1 MSFNVSASAFNPGAY
16 EFVPGQFGA
25 AAATPAPPAAANPAP
40 APAAAP
46 AKESTWEDQD
56 DDKNAA
62 KDAVSSI
69 SEKVAET
76 SLEAE
81 VDLKTDEELKA
92 ELKKMKEEGLL
103 EEEEEAEILSGAPAK
118 AAKPIAKQVDSSTLK
133 RHLNIVFIGH
143 VDAGKSTISGHIM
156 YLSGMVDER
165 TMEKYER
172 EAKAKHRESWKFAW
186 CMDTTDEERSRGKT
200 QECGR
205 GSFETE
211 AKNYTILDAP
221 GHKNFVPHMIG
232 GASQADVA
240 VLVISV
246 RKGEFEAGFDRAG
259 QTREHAV
266 LAKTAGVKML
276 IVGINKMDDPSVAL
290 EGGIWDE
297 ERYNEVKGFLE
308 PFLKQ
313 TGFNLKT
320 EVHFMPISGFTGWNL
335 KKRVDP
341 KICPWYNGPSLLE
354 FLDNLQ
360 PQQRY
365 FVLPLRFPIADKY
378 KEMGTCV
385 MGKLEAGTIKV
396 GEQLIVLPN
405 KTPVVVEN
413 IFVDHKDGQLE
424 LTEALPGDNIK
435 MKLKGVEEDSLRLGF
450 VVCRKEN
457 MCRPCKWFDATVQI
471 LDYPSIICPGYS
483 CVLHIHSAIEE
494 CTFYKLVAILDKK
507 TRTVKQKD
515 PKFCK
520 QGDSVIIRIRMHR
533 SICVERYKDFSQMG
547 RFMLR
552 DQGNT
557 IGVGIINE
565 LKFPED
571 KKKEGEGAA
580 KGDGAA

>member
-1 MSFNVSASAFNPGAY
+1 MSLNPFAGSFNPTAF
-16 EFVPGQFGA
+16 EFVPGGA
-25 AAATPAPPAAANPAP
+25 AAAPTPDTKDEPC
-40 APAAAP
+40 APAAP
-46 AKESTWEDQD
+46 EPEPTWEDQAEVKPESASVAALTKELASASLAESPSEKKD
-56 DDKNAA
+56 DDA
-62 KDAVSSI
+62 
-69 SEKVAET
+69 
-76 SLEAE
+76 
-81 VDLKTDEELKA
+81 LKA
-92 ELKKMKEEGLL
+92 ELAKMKAEGLL
-103 EEEEEAEILSGAPAK
+103 EDEEEAEILGLKAPTEVKTVKVSA
-118 AAKPIAKQVDSSTLK
+118 STTLK
-133 RHLNIVFIGH
+133 RHVNLVFIGH

-186 CMDTTDEERSRGKT
+186 CMDTTDEERAKGKT

-246 RKGEFEAGFDRAG
+246 RKGEFEAGFDRQG

-290 EGGIWDE
+290 EGGLWDE
-297 ERYNEVKGFLE
+297 ARYNEVKGFLE

-313 TGFNLKT
+313 TGFNIKT
-320 EVHFMPISGFTGWNL
+320 EVHFMPVSGFTGANL
-335 KKRVDP
+335 KHRVDL
-341 KICPWYNGPSLLE
+341 KICPWYNGPALLE

-360 PQQRY
+360 PAQR
-365 FVLPLRFPIADKY
+365 FFDLPLRFPVADKY

-385 MGKLEAGTIKV
+385 MGKLEAGTIKT
-396 GEQLIVLPN
+396 GEQLVVLPN
-405 KTPVVVEN
+405 KTPIIVEN

-435 MKLKGVEEDSLRLGF
+435 MKIKGVEEDALRLGF
-450 VVCRKEN
+450 VICRKEN

-507 TRTVKQKD
+507 TRGIKQKD

-520 QGDSVIIRIRMHR
+520 QGDSVIIRIKMHR
-533 SICVERYKDFSQMG
+533 TICVERYKDFSQMG

-565 LKFPED
+565 LKYPED
-571 KKKEGEGAA
+571 KKKEAEAEGD
-580 KGDGAA
+580 KKKDGAA

>member
-1 MSFNVSASAFNPGAY
+1 MSFNVTASSFNPGAY
-16 EFVPGQFGA
+16 EFVPGQFGGA
-25 AAATPAPPAAANPAP
+25 AASTPAASSAP
-40 APAAAP
+40 APAAAAP
-46 AKESTWEDQD
+46 TPVAPEAKESTWEDQD
-56 DDKNAA
+56 DAGKDPVAA
-62 KDAVSSI
+62 VT
-69 SEKVAET
+69 EKVAKATT
-76 SLEAE
+76 SDA
-81 VDLKTDEELKA
+81 VPKDDEELKA

-103 EEEEEAEILSGAPAK
+103 EDDEEAEILSGAPAK
-118 AAKPIAKQVDSSTLK
+118 ASKQPAKKVVDSSTLK

-313 TGFNLKT
+313 TGFNIKT

-335 KKRVDP
+335 KVRVDT

-365 FVLPLRFPIADKY
+365 FDLPLRFPVADKY

-435 MKLKGVEEDSLRLGF
+435 MKIKGVEEDALRLGF
-450 VVCRKEN
+450 VICRKEN

-494 CTFYKLVAILDKK
+494 CSFYKLVAILDKK
-507 TRTVKQKD
+507 TRTVKQKE

-533 SICVERYKDFSQMG
+533 PICVERYKDFSQMG

-565 LKFPED
+565 LKYPED
-571 KKKEGEGAA
+571 KKKEDGAKEGAPA
-580 KGDGAA
+580 

>member
-1 MSFNVSASAFNPGAY
+1 MSFNVTASAFNPGAY
-16 EFVPGQFGA
+16 EFVPGNFSAAVAEPA
-25 AAATPAPPAAANPAP
+25 AAAAAPPAAE
-40 APAAAP
+40 
-46 AKESTWEDQD
+46 KESTWEDQD
-56 DDKNAA
+56 EEKTVA
-62 KDAVSSI
+62 KDAVAQVTAQVESTKI
-69 SEKVAET
+69 
-76 SLEAE
+76 EAE
-81 VDLKTDEELKA
+81 VPKDDEALKA

-103 EEEEEAEILSGAPAK
+103 EDDEEAEILGVGPVKAP
-118 AAKPIAKQVDSSTLK
+118 KPTVKQVDSSTLK

-186 CMDTTDEERSRGKT
+186 CMDTTDEERAKGKT

-276 IVGINKMDDPSVAL
+276 VVAINKMDDPSVAL
-290 EGGIWDE
+290 EGGVWDE

-320 EVHFMPISGFTGWNL
+320 EVHFMPISGFTAWNL

-341 KICPWYNGPSLLE
+341 KICPWYTGPSLLE

-365 FVLPLRFPIADKY
+365 FDLPLRFPVADKY

-396 GEQLIVLPN
+396 GEQLVVLPN
-405 KTPVVVEN
+405 KTPIVVEN

-435 MKLKGVEEDSLRLGF
+435 MKIKGVEEDSLRLGF
-450 VVCRKEN
+450 VICRKEN

-520 QGDSVIIRIRMHR
+520 QGDSVVIRIRMHR
-533 SICVERYKDFSQMG
+533 TVCVERYKDFSQMG

-565 LKFPED
+565 LKYPED
-571 KKKEGEGAA
+571 KKKDGEGA
-580 KGDGAA
+580 KEGGGGGA